1 MKVIEITVTLGTSC
15 FTSKCSSASEAFD
28 VVRDA
33 YVGVHGVTM
42 EPHEADEWMSIL
54 VQMRRGVALSR
65 EQRALR
71 VRVVE
76 VKEE

>member
-1 MKVIEITVTLGTSC
+1 MKIIEITVTLGTSC

-42 EPHEADEWMSIL
+42 EPHEADEWMSTL
-54 VQMRRGVALSR
+54 VHMYRGVTISR

-71 VRVVE
+71 ARVVE